1 MVVEFLARFSKD
13 IDSINQKSIKNNLI
27 KVILSF
33 ETANS
38 LNDISNLKKLSG
50 HKSAY
55 RVRIGDYRVGIF
67 IDGNKA
73 QFARIVHRKDIYKV
87 FP

>member
-1 MVVEFLARFSKD
+1 MIVEFLARFSKD

>member
-38 LNDISNLKKLSG
+38 LHDISNLKKLSG